1 MTLYI
6 LLFQHQKRILITNIV
21 IIISSILL
29 IVNVSLLQA
38 KSTSN
43 NIDDIISI
51 STDGNIEHNYVPL
64 SIQNFN
70 NRFSRLAIQKMNEK
84 DYLLAKIFFSKARL
98 QDPWN
103 YRHWNDLGILF
114 LRSGQILDAHYN
126 FKRAMKMINEEENSS
141 NNQNNKTIMLMLK
154 NDKNIITNTYQNM
167 KNSVMTTIN
176 RKGTKCDAL
185 LDDLKYIK
193 AIKCLKDLYVVKDLI
208 TNTTN
213 KQQFQKIVLDR
224 MRYGYF
230 NIGYA
235 ENALDICNEIS
246 IMEGNKLTD
255 GSKQLCDSPIY
266 QINLLLNICVTKF
279 IKNGGSFPLLKY
291 VNNPCRV
298 FSPDNIMDTINDNQP
313 SKKNDKSLK
322 TKNLQHPF
330 FKCIML
336 AAQNTLAKAIACA
349 ENILNILNRQLL
361 DNAKNDDD
369 VQYIWDKSLMSPQS
383 ILRTWY
389 VRQSSKVPSL
399 IASHYQHSS
408 FFLRGKIFVL
418 NRKKRGYRKFQAKK
432 VLSRLELGIPLTFV
446 NAIDKDEIEEEVL
459 KSNGNVVKGLGNV
472 LNTHKLSHIFKIEAE
487 EIAYLKPTYGEI
499 GCALS
504 HIYLWQKLLDSKH
517 PFAIVFEDDA
527 IIKGDLERYE
537 REVGNFISRELQFL
551 SLNSDLPSKIQNWD
565 YLHLGACKR
574 TPLENFI
581 LPPFLSQSDF
591 NFCTHAYVISR
602 NGAKKLL
609 QLTSKYNAVPIDNF
623 LTWAWGKP
631 LKIDSVTL
639 SMKKNVIMYSDPDD
653 YLLESEKINSFVL
666 GTRLIPFT
674 QFNIKDGSQ
683 HGGFSDVTPG
693 HNKQQN

>member
-1 MTLYI
+1 M
-6 LLFQHQKRILITNIV
+6 
-21 IIISSILL
+21 
-29 IVNVSLLQA
+29 
-38 KSTSN
+38 
-43 NIDDIISI
+43 
-51 STDGNIEHNYVPL
+51 
-64 SIQNFN
+64 
-70 NRFSRLAIQKMNEK
+70 
-84 DYLLAKIFFSKARL
+84 
-98 QDPWN
+98 
-103 YRHWNDLGILF
+103 
-114 LRSGQILDAHYN
+114 
-126 FKRAMKMINEEENSS
+126 
-141 NNQNNKTIMLMLK
+141 
-154 NDKNIITNTYQNM
+154 
-167 KNSVMTTIN
+167 
-176 RKGTKCDAL
+176 
-185 LDDLKYIK
+185 
-193 AIKCLKDLYVVKDLI
+193 
-208 TNTTN
+208 
-213 KQQFQKIVLDR
+213 
-224 MRYGYF
+224 
-230 NIGYA
+230 
-235 ENALDICNEIS
+235 
-246 IMEGNKLTD
+246 
-255 GSKQLCDSPIY
+255 
-266 QINLLLNICVTKF
+266 
-279 IKNGGSFPLLKY
+279 
-291 VNNPCRV
+291 
-298 FSPDNIMDTINDNQP
+298 
-313 SKKNDKSLK
+313 
-322 TKNLQHPF
+322 
-330 FKCIML
+330 
-336 AAQNTLAKAIACA
+336 
-349 ENILNILNRQLL
+349 NRQLL

-446 NAIDKDEIEEEVL
+446 NAIDKDEIEEEVF

-609 QLTSKYNAVPIDNF
+609 QLTSLNP
-623 LTWAWGKP
+623 P
-631 LKIDSVTL
+631 C
-639 SMKKNVIMYSDPDD
+639 
-653 YLLESEKINSFVL
+653 
-666 GTRLIPFT
+666 
-674 QFNIKDGSQ
+674 
-683 HGGFSDVTPG
+683 
-693 HNKQQN
+693 